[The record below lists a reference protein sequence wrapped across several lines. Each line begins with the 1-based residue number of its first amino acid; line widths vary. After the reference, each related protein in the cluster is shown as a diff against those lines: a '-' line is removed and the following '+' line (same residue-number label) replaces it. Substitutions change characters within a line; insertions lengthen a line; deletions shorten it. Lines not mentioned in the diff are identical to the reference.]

1 MMVVDG
7 SERTLDC
14 DNSGKKKK
22 EEKAFQIC
30 HCESPGCSI
39 LRLSRPQRKEDKQG
53 ECPAFTGHLS
63 TLWAGAWEALFK
75 FYSKTI

>member
-14 DNSGKKKK
+14 DNSGKKKRRK
-22 EEKAFQIC
+22 KHSRYAIV
-30 HCESPGCSI
+30 SPQGVQFLGC
-39 LRLSRPQRKEDKQG
+39 QG
-53 ECPAFTGHLS
+53 CRGKRINRDPAFTGHLS